1 MITMVDNLDVYILYD
16 RFKASPDGVLWYH
29 AHLGGVR
36 ADGAFGLFVVHKKPP
51 TVPHYPLL
59 INHWLHVPFY
69 EFMIMNPYN
78 KKNEGAIAGPGQ
90 LSYSFEHLHM
100 EKPKAWKTMDGVR
113 LSSMLF
119 TRLKD
124 ISTMVGKFFI
134 HFPLY
139 LV

>member
-1 MITMVDNLDVYILYD
+1 
-16 RFKASPDGVLWYH
+16 
-29 AHLGGVR
+29 
-36 ADGAFGLFVVHKKPP
+36 
-51 TVPHYPLL
+51 
-59 INHWLHVPFY
+59 
-69 EFMIMNPYN
+69 MIMNPYN

-100 EKPKAWKTMDGVR
+100 EKPRAWKTMDGVR

-134 HFPLY
+134 HLYTWSDLMICFDSELFPQNF
-139 LV
+139 V